1 MTATCLTDVDDEKL
15 ERGARCLKMLAHPL
29 RLKIVA
35 VIGTGEA
42 TVGEILEATGTTQ
55 PNISQHLGQMR
66 DQGVLL
72 ARRDAN
78 QVFYRVRDPKVF
90 ELLAMVRDLFCE
102 TRDSEAA

>member
-1 MTATCLTDVDDEKL
+1 VPITCLTDVDDGKL
-15 ERGARCLKMLAHPL
+15 ERGARCLKILAHPL
-29 RLKIVA
+29 RLRILTA
-35 VIGTGEA
+35 IGEGEA
-42 TVGEILEATGTTQ
+42 TVGEILEAVGTSQ
-55 PNISQHLGQMR
+55 PNVSQHLGQMR
-66 DQGVLL
+66 DRGVLL

>member
-1 MTATCLTDVDDEKL
+1 MPTTCLTDVDDGKL
-15 ERGARCLKMLAHPL
+15 ERGARCLKILAHPL
-29 RLKIVA
+29 RLRILTA
-35 VIGTGEA
+35 IGEGEA
-42 TVGEILEATGTTQ
+42 TVGEILEAVGTSQ
-55 PNISQHLGQMR
+55 PNVSQHLGQMR
-66 DQGVLL
+66 DRGVLL

>member
-35 VIGTGEA
+35 VIGRGEA

-55 PNISQHLGQMR
+55 PNVSQHLGQMR
-66 DQGVLL
+66 DRGVLQ
-72 ARRDAN
+72 ARREGN
-78 QVFYRVRDPKVF
+78 QVFYRVRDPKLF
-90 ELLAMVRDLFCE
+90 DLLALIRDLFCE
-102 TRDSEAA
+102 PAHGAAR